1 LSCRLI
7 SPGQDRC
14 RSLHMATGTNLCQ
27 DTEMPD
33 LPEQQPR
40 RLQTQPPVSG
50 QAGAEQP
57 QSKSPLNKVHW
68 GWLTLF
74 LAPNLA
80 LFALFMII
88 PIAMAIGLSFFQWDL
103 LSPPRFVGLANFAK
117 IPSDPRAVN
126 SIVQTAYLVV
136 IGVVPTVI
144 VSFLL
149 AVLINTRFPGIRVI
163 RTIYLLPLVIS
174 FVASAVLWRYIFDPR
189 FGPINTVLSWFGV
202 SGPEW
207 LQSTA
212 WSMPA
217 VAIVIV
223 WLRFPLGMLLYL
235 AALQSISPEM
245 LEAAELDG
253 AGPWR
258 KIRDI
263 IWPSVRPVTFLVAI
277 VTLRGVLFDS
287 FDVINVMTG
296 GGPISST
303 DILIN
308 YIYNVAFSELKL
320 GYASALATALLLIV
334 AFLALTLTP
343 PRTSGGPHR

>member
-1 LSCRLI
+1 
-7 SPGQDRC
+7 
-14 RSLHMATGTNLCQ
+14 
-27 DTEMPD
+27 MPN
-33 LPEQQPR
+33 LPEQHFR
-40 RLQTQPPVSG
+40 RHLNRSPTPG
-50 QAGAEQP
+50 QASEAALP
-57 QSKSPLNKVHW
+57 QAKSQLNKVHW

-74 LAPNLA
+74 IAPNLA
-80 LFALFMII
+80 LFSLFMIV
-88 PIAMAIGLSFFQWDL
+88 PIAMAIGLSLFQWDL

-126 SIVQTAYLVV
+126 SIVQTVYLVV

-149 AVLINTRFPGIRVI
+149 AVLINTRFPAIRVI

-189 FGPINTVLSWFGV
+189 YGPINTVLSWMGIA
-202 SGPEW
+202 GPDW
-207 LQSTA
+207 LLSTA

-235 AALQSISPEM
+235 AALQAINPEL
-245 LEAAELDG
+245 LEAAELEG

-296 GGPISST
+296 GGPIGST

-308 YIYNVAFSELKL
+308 YIYDVAFSNLKL
-320 GYASALATALLLIV
+320 GYASALASALLLIV
-334 AFLALTLTP
+334 AFLAMTLTP
-343 PRTSGGPHR
+343 PRLSGGRHR